1 MAKLVAKITIP
12 LLLNN
17 CYGMTNTIYNSGK
30 NSGKN
35 LMESISLM
43 EPMLP
48 PEGTSELN
56 DLVVDLVAKAGHFA
70 GMLNPV
76 VSRSVGDLVR
86 SMNCYYSN
94 LIEGHDT
101 HPRDIDQALAENYS
115 NEPIKRALQREAV
128 AHISVQKMI
137 DTGVAPDFYPISSE
151 YGQWIHKEFCER
163 LPQELLWVKNP
174 DTGETI
180 RITPGMH
187 RDGAVQVGRHI
198 PPLPE
203 NLNAFLARFNVA
215 YDSKKLSKIQQIIS
229 VAASH
234 HRYVWI
240 HPFYDGNGRVVRLMS
255 YAALKNVEIGS
266 ELWSVARGLA
276 RQKDAYKSLLQEAD
290 EPRRGDLDGRGTLSQ
305 RALVDFCAFFLKVCI
320 DQVEYMKDLLDF
332 KTLSERMQLHVEEMI
347 AMKQIPKGS
356 FALLREALLV
366 GEFERGK
373 VSEITNLKDR
383 AAREVMYALLKKGLL
398 VSDTPR
404 GTVRLGFP
412 IDAVGRWFPLLYPE
426 SG

>member
-1 MAKLVAKITIP
+1 
-12 LLLNN
+12 
-17 CYGMTNTIYNSGK
+17 
-30 NSGKN
+30 
-35 LMESISLM
+35 MESIGLM
-43 EPMLP
+43 EPLLP

-56 DLVVDLVAKAGHFA
+56 DLVIDLVSKASSFA

-76 VSRSVGDLVR
+76 VSKSVGDLVR

-101 HPRDIDQALAENYS
+101 HPRDIDRAMAENYS
-115 NEPIKRALQREAV
+115 SEPEKRALQKEAV

-137 DTGVAPDFYPISSE
+137 DEGHAPELCSISSK

-163 LPQELLWVKNP
+163 LPEELLWVKNP
-174 DTGETI
+174 DTKEKI
-180 RITPGMH
+180 KVVPGRH

-203 NLNAFLARFNVA
+203 NIDIFLRRFNEA
-215 YDSKKLSKIQQIIS
+215 YDSRSLSKLQRIIAI
-229 VAASH
+229 AASH

-255 YAALKNVEIGS
+255 YAALKNAKVGS

-276 RQKDAYKSLLQEAD
+276 RQKKKYKSLLQAAD
-290 EPRRGDLDGRGTLSQ
+290 GHRRGDLDGRGTLSQ
-305 RALVDFCAFFLKVCI
+305 KALIDFCAFFMNICI
-320 DQVEYMKDLLDF
+320 DQVEYMSKLLDF
-332 KTLSERMQLHVEEMI
+332 TTLSERMRIHVEEMI
-347 AMKQIPKGS
+347 AMKQLPKGS
-356 FALLREALLV
+356 YSLLREALLV

-373 VSEITNLKDR
+373 VVDITGFKDR
-383 AAREVMYALLKKGLL
+383 AAREIMYALLKKGLL

-404 GTVRLGFP
+404 GSVRLGFP
-412 IDAVGRWFPLLYPE
+412 IDVVERWFPLLYPATK
-426 SG
+426 